1 MFIETDTQAPAKLR
15 QERHVHGSM
24 PGGRY
29 LLGIPFHAA
38 PAGAW
43 FATKRP
49 GYKHVAPTGACRSAA
64 SPRVRTSTSAG
75 TANRPKHFWARW

>member
-43 FATKRP
+43 FAT
-49 GYKHVAPTGACRSAA
+49 
-64 SPRVRTSTSAG
+64 
-75 TANRPKHFWARW
+75 